1 MQDVKATGYDSNGL
15 RTLWFGGFLF
25 TCLPGE
31 TAQLFP
37 HAPTGRYNGAPSGTG
52 IMGPSGNNSQ
62 FGSPRGPI
70 SSALGAQALIVRMI
84 DEDRAPT
91 LDELANM
98 LFVSRSHLCSVIS
111 CETGQSIGHYAGARR
126 MERTKTMLVGCCSVA
141 RAATRLGWTRCST
154 FSQAFK
160 RSTGVSPIEWR
171 NSNSQ

>member
-1 MQDVKATGYDSNGL
+1 MQDDKATGYDLNGL
-15 RTLWFGGFLF
+15 RTLWFGGSLF

-37 HAPTGRYNGAPSGTG
+37 HAPTGRYGGVLGDTG
-52 IMGPSGNNSQ
+52 IVGPSGNNSQ

-70 SSALGAQALIVRMI
+70 SSVLGAQAFIERMI
-84 DEDRAPT
+84 DEGRAPA

-98 LFVSRSHLCSVIS
+98 LFVSRSHLCSVFS
-111 CETGQSIGHYAGARR
+111 RETGQSIGHYAGARR
-126 MERTKTMLVGCCSVA
+126 MKRTKTMLVGCCSVA
-141 RAATRLGWTRCST
+141 RAATRLGWARCST
-154 FSQAFK
+154 LSQAFK